1 MLSGRQLH
9 LWLFLSYAPTTSSTV
24 SLSLVTTGPIY
35 PCGGGFRDSRSFL
48 LTARTQSPRAGKASR
63 RVHVGSVAA
72 DDLLLASHNSHAHSA
87 PAELAKRSRIA
98 VVRRARSIAQPPS
111 MNRCARYAE
120 TDCGT
125 AARAVSTRAK

>member
-48 LTARTQSPRAGKASR
+48 LTARMQSPRAAKASW

-72 DDLLLASHNSHAHSA
+72 DDLLPASHNTHAHSA
-87 PAELAKRSRIA
+87 PAELAKRSSIA
-98 VVRRARSIAQPPS
+98 VVPRARSIS
-111 MNRCARYAE
+111 DLLRGIVEHYAE
-120 TDCGT
+120 TDCAT